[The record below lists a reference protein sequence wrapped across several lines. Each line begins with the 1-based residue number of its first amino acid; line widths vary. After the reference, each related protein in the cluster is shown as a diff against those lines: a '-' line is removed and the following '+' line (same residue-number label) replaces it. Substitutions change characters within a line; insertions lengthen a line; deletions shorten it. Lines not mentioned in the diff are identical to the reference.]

1 MTTVKRVFQVDGK
14 PFFPIGGQACNSSG
28 YNAAEAEQAFKITKM
43 INGNTLEI
51 PVYWEQVEPKEGKF
65 DFTAVDELLAGARRY
80 ETKLILLWFASW
92 KNGNMDYAPKWVKTD
107 TKRFKRVKAES
118 GKDVWD
124 LSSHCKANM
133 EADKKAFVAL
143 CKHLKAKDGAERTV
157 IAIQIENEQG
167 IIGSDRDYGPE
178 AQAEFDRPVPAKLVA
193 AMKKAGCG
201 RIYDIWQQSGAKK
214 SGTWP
219 EMFGWQAGEL
229 MTAWSIASYV
239 DNIAAAAKAA
249 YDIVLYTNVW
259 LMEQHAWVRAGES
272 YPSGGGVSKV
282 LDIYKWY
289 TPHLDFIAPDNY
301 ELDAKGFA
309 EVCANYAREDNP
321 FFMPETIGDANM
333 FRAIADYNCLGNFFF
348 GVEVLCTPE
357 GEVRPERQ
365 TTIDSIRCTAAAAPL
380 LLKYQ
385 GSGKIH
391 TFIQEDNVPTWEK
404 EIDGFSILA
413 EYGDK
418 RTPWSGKDWRHRSPS
433 WMPVPQAKFKAAY
446 GWVIQAQKNEFYFV
460 GANCRFYLRPQPTL
474 ATIGSSITVGDSFT
488 QNFSFIVSVEEGH
501 IDKNGE
507 FVVDRKRNGDEIGR
521 RGFWVEPDIQVL
533 RVITCD

>member
-201 RIYDIWQQSGAKK
+201 RIFDIWQQSGAKK

-289 TPHLDFIAPDNY
+289 TPHLDIIAPDNY

-321 FFMPETIGDANM
+321 LFVIESNTGLNM
-333 FRAIADYNCLGNFFF
+333 FRNIADYNAVGYFTHYEQNEDGSLF
-348 GVEVLCTPE
+348 PE
-357 GEVRPERQ
+357 EKRRIDNVR
-365 TTIDSIRCTAAAAPL
+365 CVAAVIPL

-385 GSGKIH
+385 GTGKVQAIIEEEPVKKRGRAQRLD
-391 TFIQEDNVPTWEK
+391 F
-404 EIDGFSILA
+404 DGYMGLA
-413 EYGDK
+413 EFNGSE
-418 RTPWSGKDWRHRSPS
+418 RGGGLVFQVSRH
-433 WMPVPQAKFKAAY
+433 
-446 GWVIQAQKNEFYFV
+446 EFYFV
-460 GANCRFYLRPQPTL
+460 GVNYKLMLRPKPV
-474 ATIGSSITVGDSFT
+474 IGQTPVTMLGGVDLTHGNFYNFFVRVCEGHFNAAGEYVVDRRRNGDAARGGITVG
-488 QNFSFIVSVEEGH
+488 G
-501 IDKNGE
+501 
-507 FVVDRKRNGDEIGR
+507 
-521 RGFWVEPDIQVL
+521 PDCVMQL
-533 RVITCD
+533 ITSD

>member
-1 MTTVKRVFQVDGK
+1 MTAIKRVFMVDGK
-14 PFFPIGGQACNSSG
+14 PFFPIGGQSCNSSG
-28 YNAAEAEQAFKITKM
+28 YNALEAEQAFKIVKM
-43 INGNTLEI
+43 LNGNTLEI
-51 PVYWEQVEPKEGKF
+51 PVYWEQVEPQEGKF
-65 DFTAVDELLAGARRY
+65 DFTALDALLAGARRY
-80 ETKLILLWFASW
+80 DMKLILLWFASW

-107 TKRFKRVKAES
+107 TKRFKRVKAQS

-143 CKHLKAKDGAERTV
+143 CKHLKMKDGANRTV

-193 AMKKAGCG
+193 AMKKAGKG
-201 RIYDIWQQSGAKK
+201 RIYDIWQKSGAKK

-219 EMFGWQAGEL
+219 EMFGFEAGEL
-229 MTAWSIASYV
+229 MTAWSISCYV
-239 DNIAAAAKAA
+239 DSIAEAGKAA

-259 LMEQHAWVRAGES
+259 LMEQHGWVRAGES

-301 ELDAKGFA
+301 QLDSKGFE

-321 FFMPETIGDANM
+321 FFMPETIGDPNM
-333 FRAIADYNCLGNFFF
+333 FRAMADFNCLGNFFF
-348 GVEVLCTPE
+348 GVEILLDPDGV
-357 GEVRPERQ
+357 VRPERQ
-365 TTIDSIRCTAAAAPL
+365 TTIDCIRCTAAAAPL
-380 LLKYQ
+380 LLQYQ
-385 GSGKIH
+385 GTGKIH
-391 TFIQEDNVPTWEK
+391 AFVQEDNVPTWEK
-404 EIDGFSILA
+404 ELDGFSILA

-418 RTPWSGKDWRHRSPS
+418 RAPWSGKDWRHRTPG
-433 WMPVPQAKFKAAY
+433 WMPVPQTKFKPAY
-446 GWVIQAQKNEFYFV
+446 GLVIQSSKNEFYFV
-460 GANCRFYLRPQPTL
+460 GANIRFFLRPQLTPDTV
-474 ATIGSSITVGDSFT
+474 GSSQLIGDSIS
-488 QNFSFIVSVEEGH
+488 QNFSFIVSVDEGH
-501 IDKNGE
+501 FDNNGE
-507 FVVDRKRNGDEIGR
+507 FVIDRKRNGDEIGR
-521 RGFWVEPDIQVL
+521 RGFWVEPDINVL